1 MKKVEKN
8 DWSTLLVALSD
19 ISFADRGM
27 INRMSL
33 PEVLKAIKEKIGMTE
48 DEDTL
53 VPNDIDQQI
62 SGDVGNEWDELV
74 LDDLDPE
81 DRSEC
86 RELKEVIDSKR
97 FEQFQEHYE
106 IIKKSMTKRNRRGRP
121 RKEKEEEQKRKQG
134 NFRVNTKWIRRT
146 LRTKRPIQDQE
157 EQKAKKQKSEA
168 DQSQNAFPSQENS
181 KDDSVLPPTSEHTSQ
196 TVEGMT
202 SDLSLLP
209 PNGMDQQNMAS
220 GLVESSNQR
229 NEILVSSAPDGEKD
243 NISEVVE
250 SSTQPEK
257 ESLVPASNPESVVDI
272 VAPSE
277 APRSPGGVSQISMS
291 SRPGPRLVW
300 QSVFCSICNIEYG
313 QYKYDPNPTW
323 MYRVCDERG
332 GFCCHCWNSS
342 QVSTILCLY
351 MTCSGRYFNTGSR
364 RKRRYATL
372 INEEGVK
379 NWLFQNKE
387 RCRCG

>member
-33 PEVLKAIKEKIGMTE
+33 PEILKAIKEKIGMTE

-81 DRSEC
+81 DRSEF

-157 EQKAKKQKSEA
+157 EQKAKNKNLNQII
-168 DQSQNAFPSQENS
+168 
-181 KDDSVLPPTSEHTSQ
+181 
-196 TVEGMT
+196 
-202 SDLSLLP
+202 SLKMHFRAKKIRKMIQFCREP
-209 PNGMDQQNMAS
+209 
-220 GLVESSNQR
+220 V
-229 NEILVSSAPDGEKD
+229 
-243 NISEVVE
+243 NI
-250 SSTQPEK
+250 
-257 ESLVPASNPESVVDI
+257 
-272 VAPSE
+272 
-277 APRSPGGVSQISMS
+277 
-291 SRPGPRLVW
+291 
-300 QSVFCSICNIEYG
+300 
-313 QYKYDPNPTW
+313 
-323 MYRVCDERG
+323 
-332 GFCCHCWNSS
+332 H
-342 QVSTILCLY
+342 
-351 MTCSGRYFNTGSR
+351 R
-364 RKRRYATL
+364 RR
-372 INEEGVK
+372 
-379 NWLFQNKE
+379 
-387 RCRCG
+387 

>member
-33 PEVLKAIKEKIGMTE
+33 PEILKAIKEKIGMTE

-81 DRSEC
+81 DRSEF

-121 RKEKEEEQKRKQG
+121 RKEKEKEEQKRKQG

-157 EQKAKKQKSEA
+157 EQKAKKQKSEPNH
-168 DQSQNAFPSQENS
+168 QSQNAFPSQENS
-181 KDDSVLPPTSEHTSQ
+181 KDDSVLPRTSEHTSQ

-202 SDLSLLP
+202 SHLALVSS
-209 PNGMDQQNMAS
+209 NGMDQQDMAS
-220 GLVESSNQR
+220 GLVESPNQT
-229 NEILVSSAPDGEKD
+229 NEILVSSAPDAEKD
-243 NISEVVE
+243 MISEVVE
-250 SSTQPEK
+250 SSTLPEN

-300 QSVFCSICNIEYG
+300 QSVFCPICTIEYG
-313 QYKYDPNPTW
+313 QYKYDPNPGSRDPPTW
-323 MYRVCDERG
+323 MYRVSDETG
-332 GFCCHCWNSS
+332 GVCCHCWNSS
-342 QVSTILCLY
+342 QVS
-351 MTCSGRYFNTGSR
+351 
-364 RKRRYATL
+364 
-372 INEEGVK
+372 
-379 NWLFQNKE
+379 
-387 RCRCG
+387 